1 METTISTKLKLLL
14 TSEQKTYLN
23 EFCFAYKDALNYVS
37 KVSFENGKIKNSAKL
52 HKLCYPKLR
61 EKFNLP
67 SQIACSVSRQVAS
80 SYKTLRTTLSKSK
93 KKKKSKKFTG
103 LDSAPQYVSRTA
115 TLQYKKDFGFKSEQT
130 ISIMTL
136 NGRIICKYEGYNK
149 HLQMIKS
156 SNVKIGAA
164 KLWYCKRK
172 KQYYLIVSL
181 TLSKDIDISS
191 LSNII
196 GVDIGYRNLAVT
208 TTPNNNTQFF
218 SGKKANYIS
227 NKYCKTRKSLQQK
240 GTRSAKRRLVML
252 SDRERRFKAAIN
264 HNISAVIAQPNSL
277 IGIEN
282 LTNITRN
289 IITKRKVGKKAS
301 KKQRK
306 ANHKLS
312 KWAFAEL
319 QSMIAYK
326 AQLNNG
332 LTIKIDAEYTSQQCP
347 KCGFTS
353 KDNRPNGSLMFRC
366 KCCGYTLHS
375 DLIGAKNL
383 VMRTLLIRQECI
395 NTGALSTL
403 LDVTNDE
410 AKAARLQH
418 YAELRWSSVTSPK
431 GSLTNDFRVTNE

>member
-14 TSEQKTYLN
+14 TYEQKTYLN

-37 KVSFENGKIKNSAKL
+37 NISFENGKIKNSAKL
-52 HKLCYPKLR
+52 QKLCYNELR
-61 EKFNLP
+61 KKFNLP
-67 SQIACSVSRQVAS
+67 SQVACSVNRQVAS
-80 SYKTLRTTLSKSK
+80 SYKTLHTVLSKS
-93 KKKKSKKFTG
+93 KKKSKKFTG
-103 LDSAPQYVSRTA
+103 LDSAPKYVSRTT
-115 TLQYKKDFGFKSEQT
+115 TLQYKKDFSFKSEQT
-130 ISIMTL
+130 VSIITL
-136 NGRIICKYEGYNK
+136 QGRIACKYEGYNK
-149 HLQMIKS
+149 HLEMIKS
-156 SNVKIGAA
+156 NSAKIGAA

-181 TLSKDIDISS
+181 TFYKDIDISS
-191 LSNII
+191 LSNIV

-218 SGKKANYIS
+218 SGKQANHIS
-227 NKYCKTRKSLQQK
+227 NKYSKTRTSLQQK
-240 GTRSAKRRLVML
+240 GTRSAKRRLSML
-252 SDRERRFKAAIN
+252 SGRERRFKAAIN

-282 LTNITRN
+282 LINITRN

-326 AQLNNG
+326 TQLNSG
-332 LTIKIDAEYTSQQCP
+332 IAIKIDAEYTSQQCP

-353 KDNRPNGSLMFRC
+353 KDNRPNGSIMFKC
-366 KCCGYTLHS
+366 KCCGYILHS

-410 AKAARLQH
+410 AKAARLQN
-418 YAELRWSSVTSPK
+418 YAELRWS
-431 GSLTNDFRVTNE
+431 FVTNQTTLKLGS